1 MPSCLQLQSYWGL
14 RQPEFRRTLVPTATA
29 KCQLNAIAAS
39 RSIDL
44 VHLLRNICTSF
55 ERLLDLVSINL
66 RSASRTSSR
75 SQPYL
80 TPTGI
85 NEAYST
91 LGRTCWTYTI
101 HGTRATAN
109 RQPTAAC
116 DSCERTAH
124 GRYAPAPWPP
134 LFPDWT
140 GGGHDI
146 SAIVNPRATATAT
159 AEEQSGRGCSGHVA
173 SQGILR
179 C

>member
-1 MPSCLQLQSYWGL
+1 MLVFNKIPVGACPLVCNCSPWGL
-14 RQPEFRRTLVPTATA
+14 RQPEFRTLVPTATA
-29 KCQLNAIAAS
+29 KCQLNAIAGNSQSIAAS

-101 HGTRATAN
+101 HGTRATGN

-116 DSCERTAH
+116 DSCERTAALS
-124 GRYAPAPWPP
+124 R
-134 LFPDWT
+134 LDRRRT
-140 GGGHDI
+140 
-146 SAIVNPRATATAT
+146 
-159 AEEQSGRGCSGHVA
+159 
-173 SQGILR
+173 
-179 C
+179 

>member
-14 RQPEFRRTLVPTATA
+14 RQPEFRTLVPTATA
-29 KCQLNAIAAS
+29 KCELNAIAGTREFPMAAS
-39 RSIDL
+39 RSIGL
-44 VHLLRNICTSF
+44 VHLLLRNICTSF

-66 RSASRTSSR
+66 SSASRTSSR

-116 DSCERTAH
+116 DSCERTAALS
-124 GRYAPAPWPP
+124 R
-134 LFPDWT
+134 LDRRRT
-140 GGGHDI
+140 
-146 SAIVNPRATATAT
+146 
-159 AEEQSGRGCSGHVA
+159 
-173 SQGILR
+173 
-179 C
+179 